1 MRERSSSS
9 AEVRVFKLDYD
20 LVLKKVREYAEDLVR
35 RGLAELVVLIGSLA
49 KGDYSPSSD
58 IDLLIVVRDAP
69 KNPLERISAYIN
81 SKLPLDVEPRVMTIE
96 EFFKVA
102 RERRRL
108 SEEALFRGVFLA
120 GNNKELLEEVKRAY
134 GLERGQDPLRP
145 S

>member
-9 AEVRVFKLDYD
+9 AEVRVYKLDYD

-81 SKLPLDVEPRVMTIE
+81 PKLPLDVEPRVMTIE

-120 GNNKELLEEVKRAY
+120 GNKELLEEVKSAY
-134 GLERGQDPLRP
+134 GRERGRDPLRP

>member
-120 GNNKELLEEVKRAY
+120 GNKELLEEVKRAY

>member
-1 MRERSSSS
+1 
-9 AEVRVFKLDYD
+9 VFKLDYD

-120 GNNKELLEEVKRAY
+120 GNKELLEEVKRAY

>member
-1 MRERSSSS
+1 
-9 AEVRVFKLDYD
+9 VFKLDYD

-120 GNNKELLEEVKRAY
+120 GNKELLEEVKSAY
-134 GLERGQDPLRP
+134 GRERGQDPLRP

>member
-9 AEVRVFKLDYD
+9 AEIRVYKLDYD

-120 GNNKELLEEVKRAY
+120 GNKELLEEVKRAY
-134 GLERGQDPLRP
+134 GRERGQDPLRP

>member
-1 MRERSSSS
+1 
-9 AEVRVFKLDYD
+9 VFKLDYD

-120 GNNKELLEEVKRAY
+120 GNKELLEEVKRAY
-134 GLERGQDPLRP
+134 GRERGQDLL
-145 S
+145 

>member
-20 LVLKKVREYAEDLVR
+20 LVLKKVRKYAEDLVR

-120 GNNKELLEEVKRAY
+120 GNKELLEEVKRAY
-134 GLERGQDPLRP
+134 GRERGQDSLRP

>member
-1 MRERSSSS
+1 
-9 AEVRVFKLDYD
+9 VFKLDYD
-20 LVLKKVREYAEDLVR
+20 LVLKKVRKYAEDLVR

-120 GNNKELLEEVKRAY
+120 GNKELLEEVKRAY
-134 GLERGQDPLRP
+134 GRERGQDSLRP

>member
-1 MRERSSSS
+1 
-9 AEVRVFKLDYD
+9 VYKLDYD

-120 GNNKELLEEVKRAY
+120 GNKELLEEVKRAY
-134 GLERGQDPLRP
+134 GRELGQDLL
-145 S
+145 